1 MKARRSRDGELAPT
15 ELTKPRRGVGGRR
28 GQSPVLTSVLIK
40 PNGKAG
46 SQGLCDTLE
55 VCVSNDTTSTSN
67 SKGHLEAAMG
77 PALQK
82 RRPNSHCALS
92 KNITAARKQTYG

>member
-40 PNGKAG
+40 PNGKAVG
-46 SQGLCDTLE
+46 FNGAVKRSVSDNMTMAGDTCLGNVNE
-55 VCVSNDTTSTSN
+55 
-67 SKGHLEAAMG
+67 
-77 PALQK
+77 
-82 RRPNSHCALS
+82 
-92 KNITAARKQTYG
+92 QT